1 MESESYYNILG
12 VSENASKE
20 EIKKAYRKLS
30 LQNHPDR
37 NNNSEE
43 SKNKFQKIS
52 QAYETLADDQK
63 RNEYHHMQNNPFF
76 QMNHPHARNGHSHSS
91 SMEIPVDDIFKA
103 FFGSDNNGFPGF
115 AGFPGFPMGM
125 GQSMGQRGG
134 GGFSAAMGPGGNI
147 HIFTTG
153 NQMKKPTPI
162 IKNLE
167 ITMDQVLTGC
177 NTSFVVE
184 RWIIENN
191 NKIFENETIYIDVP
205 KGIDDNE
212 ILILKEKGNI
222 LNDNIKGDIK
232 IIIKV
237 INNSAFKRQSLDLIL
252 NKAILLKDALCGF
265 TFELVYLNGKTYT
278 LNCNGGNI
286 IFPGYKKVL
295 PNMGLTRE
303 GFTGNLIIEFQV
315 QFPEKLTE
323 QQILQLKEIL

>member
-1 MESESYYNILG
+1 MESESYYKILG
-12 VSENASKE
+12 ISENASKE

-30 LQNHPDR
+30 LQYHPDR

-43 SKNKFQKIS
+43 SKKKFQQIS

-63 RNEYHHMQNNPFF
+63 RNEYRQMQNNPFF
-76 QMNHPHARNGHSHSS
+76 HMNHTHPRNGHSHS

-103 FFGSDNNGFPGF
+103 FFGSDNDGFPGF
-115 AGFPGFPMGM
+115 PGFSGFPMGM
-125 GQSMGQRGG
+125 GMGPRPG

-147 HIFTTG
+147 HVFTSS

-162 IKNLE
+162 IKNVE
-167 ITMDQVLTGC
+167 ITIDQVLTGC
-177 NTSFVVE
+177 SISFVIE

-191 NKIFENETIYIDVP
+191 NKIFENETIYIDIP

-222 LNDNIKGDIK
+222 LNDSIKGDVK

-237 INNSAFKRQSLDLIL
+237 INNSCFKRQSLDLIL
-252 NKAILLKDALCGF
+252 NKSISLKDSLCGF

-286 IFPGYKKVL
+286 IFPGYKKIL
-295 PNMGLTRE
+295 PNMGLSRE

-315 QFPEKLTE
+315 QFPEKLLE
-323 QQILQLKEIL
+323 QQIIQLKEIL

>member
-1 MESESYYNILG
+1 MESDSYYKILD
-12 VSENASKE
+12 VSENATKE

-43 SKNKFQKIS
+43 SKRKFQKIN

-63 RNEYHHMQNNPFF
+63 RNEYNHMKSNPFF
-76 QMNHPHARNGHSHSS
+76 QMNHPRNSHFNS
-91 SMEIPVDDIFKA
+91 SMDIPVDDIFKA
-103 FFGSDNNGFPGF
+103 FFGSDQEMFSGFP
-115 AGFPGFPMGM
+115 GFPGFPMG
-125 GQSMGQRGG
+125 RE
-134 GGFSAAMGPGGNI
+134 GFSAAMGPGGNI
-147 HIFTTG
+147 HVFTSG

-162 IKNLE
+162 IKNVE
-167 ITMDQVLTGC
+167 ITLEQVLTGC
-177 NTSFVVE
+177 SSSFIVE

-191 NKIFENETIYIDVP
+191 QKIFENETLYIDIP

-222 LNDNIKGDIK
+222 LNDAIKGDIK
-232 IIIKV
+232 IIIKI
-237 INNSAFKRQSLDLIL
+237 INNSSFKRQSLDLIL
-252 NKAILLKDALCGF
+252 NKTISLKDALCGF
-265 TFELVYLNGKTYT
+265 TFELKYLNGKMYT

-303 GFTGNLIIEFQV
+303 GFTGNLIIDFQV

-323 QQILQLKEIL
+323 QQIIHLKEIL

>member
-1 MESESYYNILG
+1 MESESYYRILEIP
-12 VSENASKE
+12 ENATKE

-30 LQNHPDR
+30 LQYHPDR

-43 SKNKFQKIS
+43 SKNKFQKINL
-52 QAYETLADDQK
+52 AYETLADDQK
-63 RNEYHHMQNNPFF
+63 RNEYNHMQTNPFF
-76 QMNHPHARNGHSHSS
+76 QMNHARN
-91 SMEIPVDDIFKA
+91 MNTMDIPVDEIFKA
-103 FFGSDNNGFPGF
+103 FFGNESDTFPGF
-115 AGFPGFPMGM
+115 SGFPGFPGFPMGHRNN
-125 GQSMGQRGG
+125 S

-147 HIFTTG
+147 HVFTTG
-153 NQMKKPTPI
+153 NSIKKPTPI
-162 IKNLE
+162 IKNVE

-177 NTSFVVE
+177 NIAFVVE

-191 NKIFENETIYIDVP
+191 SKIFENETIYIDIP

-222 LNDNIKGDIK
+222 LNDSIKGDIK

-237 INNSAFKRQSLDLIL
+237 NNNSPFKRQSLDLIL
-252 NKAILLKDALCGF
+252 NKTISLKDALCGF
-265 TFELVYLNGKTYT
+265 TFELKYLNGKMYT

-303 GFTGNLIIEFQV
+303 VFTGNLIIEFQV
-315 QFPEKLTE
+315 QFPDKLSEK
-323 QQILQLKEIL
+323 QIAHLKDIL